1 MLHTVGDEMVGV
13 EESLRLGSPPLP
25 ATALAQE
32 EQPESP
38 ANFTPL
44 QTWDANVRGTRA
56 KLVNFVQ
63 FILALERALGARR

>member
-1 MLHTVGDEMVGV
+1 MVHTVGDETVGV

-38 ANFTPL
+38 ANCIPL
-44 QTWDANVRGTRA
+44 QRWDANVRGTRA
-56 KLVNFVQ
+56 KLVNF
-63 FILALERALGARR
+63 FHSFLHSNSPG